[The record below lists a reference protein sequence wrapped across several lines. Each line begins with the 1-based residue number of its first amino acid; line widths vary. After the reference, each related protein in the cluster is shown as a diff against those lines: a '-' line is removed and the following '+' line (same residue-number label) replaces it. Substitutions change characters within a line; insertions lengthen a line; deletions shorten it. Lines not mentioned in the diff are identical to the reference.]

1 MSGSSATAE
10 VIEVATN
17 EDDAQVDTHLYWVRD
32 LERARGRGGLVLSL
46 CAEFAKR
53 PMPVEQQERIE
64 KVGGL
69 VPLFTTEDCPSCA
82 RVLSERLRG
91 LL

>member
-1 MSGSSATAE
+1 MSGPNATAE
-10 VIEVATN
+10 VVELATLEN
-17 EDDAQVDTHLYWVRD
+17 DAQVDTHLYWTRD
-32 LERARGRGGLVLSL
+32 LERARNRGGLVLSL

-53 PMPVEQQERIE
+53 PTPVEQHELVE